1 MNPIVDEVKSDYG
14 RKVKFE
20 YISMDDKSGKDK
32 ATEYGVIGYPNLL
45 ILDSAGEEF
54 SLLKGVVPKASIE
67 KALDDVL
74 AKEEN

>member
-1 MNPIVDEVKSDYG
+1 MNPIVDEVKGDYG

-20 YISMDDKSGKDK
+20 FVNMDDKSGKDK
-32 ATEYGVIGYPNLL
+32 ATEYGVIGYPNIL

-54 SLLKGVVPKASIE
+54 SLLKGVVPKPSIE
-67 KALDDVL
+67 KALDGVL

>member
-54 SLLKGVVPKASIE
+54 SLLKGVVPQASIE